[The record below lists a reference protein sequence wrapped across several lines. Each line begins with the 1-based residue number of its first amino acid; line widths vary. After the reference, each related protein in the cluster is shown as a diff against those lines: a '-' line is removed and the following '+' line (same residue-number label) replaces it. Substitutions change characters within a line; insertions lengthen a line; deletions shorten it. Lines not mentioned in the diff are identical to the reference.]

1 MKQSMLDH
9 LQDSL
14 HVFCVARHGIIIPIE
29 VLELSLAVHQSHWV
43 G

>member
-14 HVFCVARHGIIIPIE
+14 HVFCVARIIIPIE